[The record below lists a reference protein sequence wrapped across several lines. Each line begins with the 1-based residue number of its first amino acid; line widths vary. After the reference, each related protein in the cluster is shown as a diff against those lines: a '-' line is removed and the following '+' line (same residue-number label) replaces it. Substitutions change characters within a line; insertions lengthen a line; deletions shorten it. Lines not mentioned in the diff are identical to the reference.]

1 MKKVMF
7 VMGMMLFSIAGW
19 AEQDFHIG
27 VGTFQLD
34 SNLCSGCDGDGWM
47 VEIGQRIDSRFTAQG
62 KYGRADLDNGDDYM
76 EAYFGTDVS
85 LWTGSRWVDP
95 YAKLG
100 FTWAKF
106 DTPLYEGLNEHG
118 LPIYGNSHR
127 DINLSYGLGARV
139 YLMQNWFARLEA
151 VRSRFEGDDVT
162 TAALSFGLMF

>member
-1 MKKVMF
+1 MKKALLAV
-7 VMGMMLFSIAGW
+7 GMMLFSAAGW
-19 AEQDFHIG
+19 AERDFHIG
-27 VGTFQLD
+27 IGALEVD
-34 SNLCSGCDGDGWM
+34 SNLCSGCDGDGWSIE
-47 VEIGQRIDSRFTAQG
+47 VGQRIDSRFTAQA
-62 KYGRADLDNGDDYM
+62 KYGRADLDNGDDYI
-76 EAYFGTDVS
+76 EAYFGADIT
-85 LWTGSRWVDP
+85 LWKGSRWIDP

-106 DTPLYEGLNEHG
+106 NTELLEGFNEDG

-139 YLMQNWFARLEA
+139 YLLQNWFARIEA